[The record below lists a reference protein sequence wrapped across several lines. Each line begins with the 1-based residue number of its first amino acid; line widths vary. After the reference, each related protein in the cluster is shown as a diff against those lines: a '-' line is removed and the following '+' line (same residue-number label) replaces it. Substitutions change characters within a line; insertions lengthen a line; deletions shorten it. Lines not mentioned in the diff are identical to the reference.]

1 MPKRIAALVLA
12 GVIGC
17 SGEAGT
23 SSGQD
28 GGGPSKDDASARGD
42 GGTIADAPPTPTATG
57 CKALVH
63 DTASVE
69 GSAADTYRWY
79 DTTCRPRSASLLR
92 NDAKDAFGQ
101 NGGYLRTLTYEDGTK
116 TRTCRGTGSN
126 GWQGFG
132 YVVNHYANGAS
143 LTRGIAGQTTT
154 VLGGKHHSV
163 HQFKWRVSPGGPVDV
178 TVEWRVST
186 GRSHPIFAVTFD
198 SGPSGAN
205 KTNADARAPYG
216 DMAFEGGAAGPISGI
231 GWGDSHKFTTKG
243 SGPVTATT
251 PWDYT
256 QANTI
261 PYDLSWSNEADA
273 EMGLVA
279 THTFQSGPSA
289 GDYGGGALS
298 QRWGKSGSSLLADI
312 PDWTWPYQLNQ
323 YELPFGTTS
332 HRVAWGASYGA
343 VGQSSYASFGRTLS
357 GFPYTSY
364 ALRVVFGTHG
374 ESAVMAEVGDMEAV
388 TKTTI
393 STTKGAVSTSGAG
406 GPGRTDTVPFARAGW
421 DEARDAWSVQAVAN
435 EASIQ
440 LDASGATLAN
450 PLLVVRDWTG
460 AEPMLTWNGA
470 PLTADVH
477 YFATVDPQR
486 KELWIT
492 LGFAVTKGTLD
503 VTP

>member
-1 MPKRIAALVLA
+1 MR
-12 GVIGC
+12 
-17 SGEAGT
+17 
-23 SSGQD
+23 
-28 GGGPSKDDASARGD
+28 SARRAA
-42 GGTIADAPPTPTATG
+42 TSARSPTKTA
-57 CKALVH
+57 
-63 DTASVE
+63 
-69 GSAADTYRWY
+69 R
-79 DTTCRPRSASLLR
+79 
-92 NDAKDAFGQ
+92 
-101 NGGYLRTLTYEDGTK
+101 K

-143 LTRGIAGQTTT
+143 LTRGVAGQTTT
-154 VLGGKHHSV
+154 VLEGKHHSV

-216 DMAFEGGAAGPISGI
+216 DMAFEGGAAGPISGV

-256 QANTI
+256 QPNTT
-261 PYDLSWSNEADA
+261 PYDLSWSNAADA

-343 VGQSSYASFGRTLS
+343 VGQSSYTSFGRTLS

-364 ALRVVFGTHG
+364 ALSVVFGTHG
-374 ESAVMAEVGDMEAV
+374 ESAVMAEVADMEAV

-393 STTKGAVSTSGAG
+393 STTKGTVSTSGAG
-406 GPGRTDTVPFARAGW
+406 GPGQLGHGPVRARRMG
-421 DEARDAWSVQAVAN
+421 R
-435 EASIQ
+435 
-440 LDASGATLAN
+440 G
-450 PLLVVRDWTG
+450 PRCVVGPGG
-460 AEPMLTWNGA
+460 AERGLDPARCVRRHAGQSAPRGA
-470 PLTADVH
+470 RLERWRAEAHVERGAARSRRALLRDGGRAAQGAVDHPRLPRHEGRARRRPLSAAALP
-477 YFATVDPQR
+477 ATMA
-486 KELWIT
+486 T
-492 LGFAVTKGTLD
+492 
-503 VTP
+503 